1 MTWIRACMIAA
12 ALGCCAM
19 CAAAQQRN
27 AIHDLLNDYDR
38 GDYPRVAAL
47 AESLT
52 VDTVGV
58 GRDDLAT
65 LRTYWAFALVALGRD
80 DDAVRQFT
88 LLLRQRPATDLNP
101 EFVSPKIIAVFKSAQ
116 TAFNRSAA
124 AAGPGRPVLL
134 NADQPGKPGAML
146 RTLLWPGWG
155 QSYRGQ
161 VKRGR
166 MFKIASLAAVAGLG
180 IAELGTYFAHRD
192 YLDTRD
198 AGRISTTYTTYNRWY
213 RVRNLTVNLT
223 VSVWVLGAVDV
234 MMGD

>member
-1 MTWIRACMIAA
+1 MTCIRIVMITVV
-12 ALGCCAM
+12 LGCCAA
-19 CAAAQQRN
+19 CGAAQQRN
-27 AIHDLLNDYDR
+27 AIHDLLSDYDR
-38 GDYPRVAAL
+38 GDYQRVEAL

-52 VDTVGV
+52 IDTTGLS
-58 GRDDLAT
+58 RDDLAT
-65 LRTYWAFALVALGRD
+65 LRTYRAFALVALGRD
-80 DDAVRQFT
+80 DEAVTQFT

-116 TAFNRSAA
+116 TEYKRTIAVTSPAQ
-124 AAGPGRPVLL
+124 PILL
-134 NADQPGKPGAML
+134 TANPPGKPGALL

-180 IAELGTYFAHRD
+180 IAELGTYLSHRD
-192 YLDTRD
+192 YLAARD
-198 AGRISTTYTTYNRWY
+198 ANRISATYTAYNRWY
-213 RVRNLTVNLT
+213 RASNLAINLT

>member
-1 MTWIRACMIAA
+1 MTCVRILMITAV
-12 ALGCCAM
+12 LGCCA
-19 CAAAQQRN
+19 AWGAAQQRN
-27 AIHDLLNDYDR
+27 ALHDLLGGYDR
-38 GDYPRVAAL
+38 GDYQRVAAL

-52 VDTVGV
+52 VDTAGM

-101 EFVSPKIIAVFKSAQ
+101 EFVSPKIIAVFKRAQ
-116 TAFNRSAA
+116 TAVNRSAA
-124 AAGPGRPVLL
+124 ATGPAQPVLL
-134 NADQPGKPGAML
+134 TAAKPGKPGALL

-155 QSYRGQ
+155 QGYRGQ

-166 MFKIASLAAVAGLG
+166 MFKLASLAAVAGLG
-180 IAELGTYFAHRD
+180 IAELGTYFSHRD
-192 YLDTRD
+192 YLVARD
-198 AGRISTTYTTYNRWY
+198 AGRVSAAYTTYNRWY
-213 RVRNLTVNLT
+213 RARNLTVNLT